1 MSTYEE
7 EISIDP
13 TDFREV
19 MGQYPTGV
27 VVVTARAPS
36 GEALGMTVGSFNS
49 ASLDPALVMFM
60 PDKKSNSWRALRE
73 SGERFGV
80 NVLSAVQEP
89 ICRAVATRRTDKF
102 EGIPWRLSDHGN
114 PVIEDCVAHL
124 DCEVVAIH
132 EAGDHDIVIGRVV
145 ELGMLNPVD
154 PLLFFRGGY
163 GSFAPR
169 SLAAADADL
178 LEHLRLIDSVRTMMD
193 DLAQELQTEVTA
205 SCLVH
210 NELVL
215 AAASGRPRSG
225 ELSQVGRRV
234 TFRPPFG
241 SVFATWATAE
251 RLEQWMR
258 AGSPVSEKLRQRFL
272 EIPELVR
279 SRGYAITLPHA
290 GANGGWHG
298 YNPTE
303 YRRDQ
308 GIESITAPVFGSTG
322 EVAFALTIWGGQSA
336 TDLPTSLLVER
347 ITETARNAT
356 EAIGGQA
363 PSSS

>member
-1 MSTYEE
+1 MSTHQ
-7 EISIDP
+7 EIQIDP

-27 VVVTARAPS
+27 VIITAASAS

-60 PDKKSNSWRALRE
+60 PDRKSNSWRALRD

-80 NVLSAVQEP
+80 NVLSAEQEP
-89 ICRAVATRRTDKF
+89 ICRAVATRKTDKF
-102 EGIPWRLSDHGN
+102 EGIPWRFSDHGN
-114 PVIEDCVAHL
+114 PVIGDCVAHL

-145 ELGMLNPVD
+145 ELGVLNPVD

-178 LEHLRLIDSVRTMMD
+178 LEQLRLIDSVRTMMD
-193 DLAQELQTEVTA
+193 DLAQALQTEVTA
-205 SCLVH
+205 SCLVRH
-210 NELVL
+210 ELVL

-234 TFRPPFG
+234 AFTPPFG
-241 SVFATWATAE
+241 SVFAAWASPE
-251 RLEQWMR
+251 RLDQWLR
-258 AGSPVSEKLRQRFL
+258 AASPISEDLRQRFL

-279 SRGYAITLPHA
+279 SRGYAITLPH
-290 GANGGWHG
+290 GGPNGGWRG

-308 GIESITAPVFGSTG
+308 GVESITAPVFGPAG
-322 EVAFALTIWGGQSA
+322 DVAFALTIWGGQSA
-336 TDLPTSLLVER
+336 GDLPTALLVER

-356 EAIGGQA
+356 EAIGGQVPA
-363 PSSS
+363 YS